1 MTTKP
6 AISINFEAKK
16 AKKPNV
22 FSNIFST
29 HKNAP
34 KKYPTILKFEK
45 RKNMTCP
52 NIHADTID
60 QGEVAKGK
68 YTGTKEPYRKS
79 VLLVN

>member
-1 MTTKP
+1 MTFYLNVKFRWEKG
-6 AISINFEAKK
+6 IFEE
-16 AKKPNV
+16 NV
-22 FSNIFST
+22 FSNICST

-45 RKNMTCP
+45 KKNMTCP

>member
-1 MTTKP
+1 ML
-6 AISINFEAKK
+6 NLE
-16 AKKPNV
+16 
-22 FSNIFST
+22 
-29 HKNAP
+29 
-34 KKYPTILKFEK
+34 